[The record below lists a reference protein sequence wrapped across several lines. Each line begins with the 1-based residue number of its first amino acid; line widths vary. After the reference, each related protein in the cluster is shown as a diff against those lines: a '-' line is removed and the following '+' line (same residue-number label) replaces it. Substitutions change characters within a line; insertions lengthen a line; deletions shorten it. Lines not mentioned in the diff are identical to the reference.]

1 MSEVLPVAASVSEV
15 LALYERWGSDHY
27 DEDLS
32 QLDHALQTAARAV
45 TAGAPNAL
53 VAAALLHDV
62 GHLLDLD
69 ARSSA
74 ASSSL
79 ATPSSDGGGP
89 AHEDIGARYLAGVFP
104 PSVTG
109 PIALHVRAKRYLCAV
124 EPAYASTLSLGSR
137 ASLAAQGGPMSTEE
151 AVAFERN
158 PTADDAIALR
168 RWDDAG
174 KVIGAEVA
182 DLERYR
188 ALLDHVAG
196 PLGERGQAHP
206 T

>member
-1 MSEVLPVAASVSEV
+1 MSIVSPIAGSVSEV

-45 TAGAPNAL
+45 TAGASNEL
-53 VAAALLHDV
+53 IAAALLHDV

-69 ARSSA
+69 TRSAA
-74 ASSSL
+74 ASSSM

-89 AHEDIGARYLAGVFP
+89 AHEDLGARYLASVFGP
-104 PSVTG
+104 AITG
-109 PIALHVRAKRYLCAV
+109 PVALHVRAKRYLCAV
-124 EPAYASTLSLGSR
+124 EPAYASGLSLGSR
-137 ASLAAQGGPMSTEE
+137 ASLALQGGPMTTEE
-151 AVAFERN
+151 AVSFERN
-158 PTADDAIALR
+158 PGSADAIELR

-182 DLERYR
+182 GLERYR
-188 ALLDHVAG
+188 PLLDHVASSREAS
-196 PLGERGQAHP
+196 P
-206 T
+206 